1 LVGRVFSGFAKWDGL
16 FFLQI
21 AHEGYLF
28 EKNHA
33 FFPGFPLVI
42 RAIGTVLTH
51 FLPFLSRDEVFL
63 ISGVIIAWTCS
74 VISAL
79 LMEKLTD
86 VLFKDGLFTRAVCF
100 MFILT
105 PANIFLSAV

>member
-1 LVGRVFSGFAKWDGL
+1 
-16 FFLQI
+16 
-21 AHEGYLF
+21 
-28 EKNHA
+28 
-33 FFPGFPLVI
+33 
-42 RAIGTVLTH
+42 
-51 FLPFLSRDEVFL
+51 VFL